1 MRRTVPPLSDAL
13 PIRRGIEILL
23 GLGLAAVLIAGGA
36 PAFLS
41 GGTPAGP
48 TAPARPLSDP
58 AVFARFD
65 PFFRQGEGPA
75 LLDLSAEG
83 WLLFGTR
90 TGASGTAILQGPDGT
105 QAAYGIG
112 DTVAPDLVLASVGR
126 DHVLLSRSGR
136 SIRLEFADISIPA
149 PPPPPGGST
158 VGLSGDAATAAA
170 EMGLVA
176 PGADSFVA
184 GLRPLSS
191 GGEVEGYVWRRG
203 AQIPALSAAG
213 LREGDVITAV
223 DGEPFTRD
231 ERLWELGQAVGGD
244 APVSLTVRRGG
255 QTLNVTIDPP
265 SE

>member
-1 MRRTVPPLSDAL
+1 MRRTLPPLPDTL
-13 PIRRGIEILL
+13 PIRRGVEIAL
-23 GLGLAAVLIAGGA
+23 GISLVAVLIGGGA
-36 PAFLS
+36 SAFL
-41 GGTPAGP
+41 P
-48 TAPARPLSDP
+48 TGALPGATNTVRPLSDP

-65 PFFRQGEGPA
+65 PFFRQGQGPA
-75 LLDLSAEG
+75 VLDLSAEG

-126 DHVLLSRSGR
+126 DHVLLTRSGR

-176 PGADSFVA
+176 PGADPFVA
-184 GLRPLSS
+184 GLRQLSS
-191 GGEVEGYVWRRG
+191 GGEIEGYVWRRG

-231 ERLWELGQAVGGD
+231 ERLWELGQAVGGS
-244 APVSLTVRRGG
+244 APVTLTVRRGG
-255 QTLNVTIDPP
+255 QTLNVTIAP
-265 SE
+265 SSE

>member
-1 MRRTVPPLSDAL
+1 MRRTVPPLPDAL
-13 PIRRGIEILL
+13 PIRRGVEIAL
-23 GLGLAAVLIAGGA
+23 GLGLAAVLIGGGA
-36 PAFLS
+36 SAFLTT
-41 GGTPAGP
+41 GA
-48 TAPARPLSDP
+48 APGAPSTVRPLGDP

-65 PFFRQGEGPA
+65 PFFRQGQAPTV
-75 LLDLSAEG
+75 LDLTAEG

-126 DHVLLSRSGR
+126 DHVLLTRSGR
-136 SIRLEFADISIPA
+136 SIRLEFSDISIPA
-149 PPPPPGGST
+149 PPPPPEGAT

-176 PGADSFVA
+176 PEADPLVA

-191 GGEVEGYVWRRG
+191 GGQVEGYVWRRG

-223 DGEPFTRD
+223 DGEPLTRD
-231 ERLWELGQAVGGD
+231 ERLWELGQAVGSG
-244 APVSLTVRRGG
+244 APATLSVRRGN
-255 QTLNVTIDPP
+255 QSLNVTIGP
-265 SE
+265 SSD

>member
-1 MRRTVPPLSDAL
+1 MRRTIPPLPDTL
-13 PIRRGIEILL
+13 PIRRGVEIAL
-23 GLGLAAVLIAGGA
+23 GLGLAAVLIGGGA
-36 PAFLS
+36 SAFLS
-41 GGTPAGP
+41 TGAPPRPAN
-48 TAPARPLSDP
+48 AVRPLSDP

-65 PFFRQGEGPA
+65 PFFRQGQAPA
-75 LLDLSAEG
+75 VLDLSAEG

-126 DHVLLSRSGR
+126 DHVLLTRSGR

-176 PGADSFVA
+176 PEADPFVA
-184 GLRPLSS
+184 GLRPLSRD
-191 GGEVEGYVWRRG
+191 GQVEGYVWRRG

-231 ERLWELGQAVGGD
+231 ERLWALGQSVGGS
-244 APVSLTVRRGG
+244 ASVTLTVRRGG

>member
-1 MRRTVPPLSDAL
+1 MRRTLPPLPDTL
-13 PIRRGIEILL
+13 PIRRGVEIAL
-23 GLGLAAVLIAGGA
+23 GLGLGAVLIGAGVTAFMPAGA
-36 PAFLS
+36 PA
-41 GGTPAGP
+41 GTDPA
-48 TAPARPLSDP
+48 ARPLSDP

-65 PFFRQGEGPA
+65 PFFRQGQAPA
-75 LLDLSAEG
+75 VLDMSAEG

-90 TGASGTAILQGPDGT
+90 TGASGTAILQGPDGI

-136 SIRLEFADISIPA
+136 SIRLEFSDISVPA
-149 PPPPPGGST
+149 PPAPPGGST

-176 PGADSFVA
+176 PEADPFVA

-191 GGEVEGYVWRRG
+191 GGEIEGYVWRRG

-231 ERLWELGQAVGGD
+231 ERLWELGQAVGGS
-244 APVSLTVRRGG
+244 APVTLTVRRGG
-255 QTLNVTIDPP
+255 QTLNVTIAPA

>member
-1 MRRTVPPLSDAL
+1 MRRTVLPLPDPL
-13 PIRRGIEILL
+13 PIRRGVEIAL
-23 GLGLAAVLIAGGA
+23 GLGLAAVLIGGGA
-36 PAFLS
+36 SAFLTT
-41 GGTPAGP
+41 G
-48 TAPARPLSDP
+48 APPGSTDTVRPLSDP

-65 PFFRQGEGPA
+65 PFFRQGQAPA
-75 LLDLSAEG
+75 LLDLTAEG

-112 DTVAPDLVLASVGR
+112 DTVGPDLVLTSVGR
-126 DHVLLSRSGR
+126 DHVLLARSGR

-149 PPPPPGGST
+149 PPPPPGSAV
-158 VGLSGDAATAAA
+158 VGLYGDAATAAA

-176 PGADSFVA
+176 PEADPFVA

-191 GGEVEGYVWRRG
+191 GGRVEGYVWRRG

-231 ERLWELGQAVGGD
+231 ERLWELGQAVGGG
-244 APVSLTVRRGG
+244 ASVTLTVRRGG
-255 QTLNVTIDPP
+255 QTLNVTIDP
-265 SE
+265 SSD